1 MAWEQVKVKV
11 GKLSLDGRLED
22 DVLEIPYVKVDGS
35 VKINNKDVKVLSWEP
50 ILRGEMVKL
59 NLAGASNQDK
69 GEKSDDE
76 SVEG

>member
-22 DVLEIPYVKVDGS
+22 DVLEIPYVEVGAS

-50 ILRGEMVKL
+50 ILRGDMVKL
-59 NLAGASNQDK
+59 NLAGASNQDE